1 MSGIATAIIGGA
13 VIGGISAN
21 KQSDAV
27 QEGTQATIDAN
38 ERAAA
43 RSLELLSPFIEAG
56 ELALGETLGLVGLK
70 GDEAQESAIQ
80 SIKEGPEFQLMKD
93 EAQEGFL
100 AAQSATG
107 RLRGGDTKRGLAEI
121 TPSIL
126 SGLINQQVGRLGF
139 LTQMG
144 QASAA
149 GQAAQESDLAT
160 ASGRAAGQGI
170 VQQGAIAGR
179 FMGDIGTAFG
189 AGVGALSPRGGEV
202 SGGF

>member
-1 MSGIATAIIGGA
+1 MTAVATAIIGSA
-13 VIGGISAN
+13 VIGAVSA
-21 KQSDAV
+21 KQQSKAV
-27 QEGTQATIDAN
+27 ERGTKATIDAN

-43 RSLELLSPFIEAG
+43 RSLQLLSPFIKAG
-56 ELALGETLGLVGLK
+56 EKSLASTLGLVGLN
-70 GDEAQESAIQ
+70 GQEAQKNAIQ
-80 SIKEGPEFQLMKD
+80 GIRDGPEFQMMKD

-107 RLRGGDTKRGLAEI
+107 SLRGGNTKRGLAEI

-160 ASGRAAGQGI
+160 ASGMAAGQGI
-170 VQQGAIAGR
+170 VQQGVITGK
-179 FMGDIGTAFG
+179 FMDSLGKSFG
-189 AGVGALSPRGGEV
+189 AGLAASSPQGGQATGV
-202 SGGF
+202 F